1 LRPAFSW
8 PSRIEGINP
17 YLAKLLIFEVPR
29 LIGS

>member
-17 YLAKLLIFEVPR
+17 YLAKLLISKF
-29 LIGS
+29 LG